1 MILIFLGPPGSGKG
15 TQAKRLTAEK
25 SLPQLSTGDMLRTNI
40 AQGTQLGLEA
50 KKVMDQGQLVPDA
63 VVVGMID
70 ERIKNPDCANG
81 FILDGFP
88 RTISQAESL
97 DKMLAAKKLS
107 VNQVVEFQI
116 KDSEL
121 LGRLSG
127 RRTCSKCGAMYH
139 IKTTPPKVDAVC
151 DACGSPVIQ
160 RADDHEEV
168 IEKRLKVYHQQT
180 APLIQ
185 YYTKQGKLRAID
197 ATMPM
202 DQVFERVKGAPTKR
216 SLRTFVNQMLNR
228 SSAR

>member
-25 SLPQLSTGDMLRTNI
+25 SWPQLSTGDMLRANI
-40 AQGTQLGLEA
+40 AQGTPLGVEA
-50 KKVMDQGQLVPDA
+50 KKVMDLGQLVPDA
-63 VVVGMID
+63 VVVGMIR

-97 DKMLAAKKLS
+97 DQMLAEKNLC
-107 VNQVVEFQI
+107 VNKVIEFQI
-116 KDSEL
+116 QDEEL
-121 LGRLSG
+121 LGRLGG

-139 IKTTPPKVDAVC
+139 IRTSLPKVDAIC
-151 DACGSPVIQ
+151 DICSGAVIQ

-168 IEKRLKVYHQQT
+168 IQKRLKVYHLQT

-185 YYTKQGKLRAID
+185 YYTKQKKLLPID
-197 ATMPM
+197 ATLAT
-202 DQVFERVKGAPTKR
+202 DQVFARVMD
-216 SLRTFVNQMLNR
+216 SL
-228 SSAR
+228 